1 MAHLAIESVSKSFG
15 ATEVLRDVSLEI
27 ADGEF
32 LSLLGPSGCG
42 KSTLLRIIAGLVGQ
56 DKGSVKIDGEAIDH
70 RSPRERNIAMVF
82 QNYALYPHMTVW
94 ENVALPILV
103 SGLNSIE
110 RLPGMQYLWP
120 RSRRVHG
127 AVDEQVRQVSAS
139 LEIDQLLDRRPDQLS
154 GGQQQRVALARA
166 IVRKPHAFLLDE
178 PFSNLDA
185 KLRVQLRSEIA
196 ALHAKL
202 GETFVFVTH
211 DQAEALTLSSRI
223 AVMLH
228 GKLLQIGTP
237 QEIFDDPNSLAV
249 AEFIGNPPINL
260 FSARHE
266 GGRVLV
272 GGATLTVSM
281 DYPSNEALTLAV
293 RPECVEMVAPDDSQ
307 ATAIKVIVTRIEYLG
322 TDTYAY
328 LRPVDP
334 GVTPSDRELV
344 ARLPSAQRQAPKIGQ
359 VLGASFMAEDA
370 LFFGREGERIAALP
384 EPGRLRGSALH
395 MV

>member
-1 MAHLAIESVSKSFG
+1 MAHLCVDSISKSFG
-15 ATEVLRDVSLEI
+15 KTDVLRNVSLDI

-42 KSTLLRIIAGLVGQ
+42 KSTLLRIIAGLIRQ
-56 DKGSVKIDGEAIDH
+56 DSGSIEIDGKRIDQ

-103 SGLNSIE
+103 SGLGSIE
-110 RLPGMQYLWP
+110 RLPGMRYVWP
-120 RSRRVHG
+120 RSRAVHRS
-127 AVDEQVRQVSAS
+127 VDEQVRQVAAS

-196 ALHAKL
+196 ALHRKL

-228 GKLLQIGTP
+228 GELLQVGTP
-237 QEIFDDPNSLAV
+237 QEVFDNPSSLAV

-260 FSARHE
+260 FKARHDS
-266 GGRVLV
+266 GRVHV
-272 GGATLTVSM
+272 GGANLRVLI
-281 DYPSNEALTLAV
+281 DYPNNEDLTLAI
-293 RPECVEMVAPDDSQ
+293 RPECVEMVAPDDPHP
-307 ATAIKVIVTRIEYLG
+307 TAIKVVVTRIEYLG

-328 LRPVDP
+328 LRAVDP
-334 GVTPSDRELV
+334 GVTPSERELV
-344 ARLPSAQRQAPKIGQ
+344 ARLPSARRQPPEIGQ
-359 VLGASFMAEDA
+359 VLGVHFVAEDV
-370 LFFGREGERIAALP
+370 LFFGKNGERISAEL
-384 EPGRLRGSALH
+384 ETGRRQGGALH